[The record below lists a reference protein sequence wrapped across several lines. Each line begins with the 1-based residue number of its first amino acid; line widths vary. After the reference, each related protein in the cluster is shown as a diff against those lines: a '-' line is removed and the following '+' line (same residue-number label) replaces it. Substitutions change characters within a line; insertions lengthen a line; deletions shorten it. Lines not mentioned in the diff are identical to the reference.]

1 MALRPNYPKENRL
14 MFQSTPVGHGLQ
26 AVTKYRV
33 LDSNTA
39 GALVE
44 CEPATGGL
52 ALVSMR
58 GCV

>member
-1 MALRPNYPKENRL
+1 VKENRL

-26 AVTKYRV
+26 AITKYRV

-39 GALVE
+39 AALVE

-52 ALVSMR
+52 ALVFMR